1 MLLPIFRLTLSSTV
15 YYSRMATQPKKQIS
29 PSSIPSDVKDAQ
41 MRAGK
46 LRIVIDKHRYLY
58 HVLDKPDITDEA
70 YDSLM
75 EELHIIEEKF
85 PDLQTPDSPTQRI
98 GGEPRTSFKKVTH
111 EMRQWS
117 YDDVFSHDGLLKW
130 EARAKR
136 FIEDHP
142 QLKRETLSYCT
153 ELKIDGL
160 KIILTY
166 KNGIFV
172 RGATRGNGLVG
183 EDITENLKTIQSIP
197 LSLNKKIDIIVVGEA
212 WMKKDELARINKERE
227 KKGEALFANT
237 RNAAAGSLRQLDP
250 KIAASR
256 RLDSFIYDIDLLKPT
271 TNNQQPTTQD
281 EELELLREL
290 GFKVNPYHRVC
301 ENVSGIEKY
310 YQEWV
315 SKKDKEQYGI
325 DGIVIKIDSR
335 AVQEALGY
343 TGKSPRFGVA
353 YKFPAEQVTT
363 VVEDIVLQVG
373 RTGVLTPVA
382 HLRPVLVAG
391 SVVSRAT
398 LHNEDEINRLDVRV
412 GDTVVLQKAGDVI
425 PDIVSVIKD
434 LRTGKEKPYVFPKNV
449 PDCGGPIERIPGQA
463 AYRCVNKNSF
473 AQKRRKFY
481 HFVSK
486 HAFDIEKMGP
496 KIVDA
501 LLDNN
506 LIASFD
512 DIFTLKKG
520 DLLALPRFGEKSVD
534 NLLASIEKARVM
546 DLPRFIIGLSI
557 EHVGEETAED
567 LARTLKTI
575 DAIERAKREELEHIP
590 GVGGVVAD
598 SVYRWFRDEQNK
610 KLLKRLLREV
620 TIRPVKFVS
629 GALKTLAG
637 KTFVLTGTLTA
648 MSRDEAKKKIK
659 SLGGHVVGSVSGSTH
674 FLVAGENPGSK
685 YDNAKRLGIPVLSE
699 NEFLKIITL

>member
-1 MLLPIFRLTLSSTV
+1 MAKTHLPHKDKGNL
-15 YYSRMATQPKKQIS
+15 
-29 PSSIPSDVKDAQ
+29 SIPERKEEARE
-41 MRAGK
+41 RAGK
-46 LRIVIDKHRYLY
+46 LRVVIDKHRYLY

-70 YDSLM
+70 YDSLI
-75 EELHIIEEKF
+75 EELRIIEEQF
-85 PDLQTPDSPTQRI
+85 PDLQTPDSPTQRV
-98 GGEPRTSFKKVTH
+98 GGEPRKSFKKVTH
-111 EMRQWS
+111 ELQQWS

-142 QLKRETLSYCT
+142 ALKRESLSYCT

-166 KNGIFV
+166 KNGLFV

-197 LSLNKKIDIIVVGEA
+197 LSLNKKIDVIVVGEA

-227 KKGEALFANT
+227 KNKEALFANT

-256 RLDSFIYDIDLLKPT
+256 RLDSFIYDIDSIGGLPMPKTQEGELKLL
-271 TNNQQPTTQD
+271 
-281 EELELLREL
+281 EEL
-290 GFKVNPYHRVC
+290 GFKVNLYHEIFQNIAGV
-301 ENVSGIEKY
+301 EKY
-310 YQEWV
+310 YQRWID
-315 SKKDKEQYGI
+315 KKDKEQYGI
-325 DGIVIKIDSR
+325 DGIVIKINSR
-335 AVQEALGY
+335 AIQEALGY
-343 TGKSPRFGVA
+343 TGKSPRWGVA

-398 LHNEDEINRLDVRV
+398 LHNEDEIKRLDVRV

-425 PDIVSVIKD
+425 PDIVSVIKE
-434 LRTGKEKPYVFPKNV
+434 LRTGKEKPYVFPKTV

-496 KIVDA
+496 RVTDA

-506 LIASFD
+506 LIASYD

-534 NLLASIEKARVM
+534 NLLASIENARVM

-567 LARTLKTI
+567 IAEAFKSI
-575 DAIERAKREELEHIP
+575 DAIVRASKEDLERIP
-590 GVGGVVAD
+590 GVGGVVTD
-598 SVYRWFRDEQNK
+598 SIYHWFRDEQNK
-610 KLLKRLLREV
+610 KLLQALLKEV
-620 TIRPVKFVS
+620 TIKPMKVVR
-629 GALKTLAG
+629 GAMSPLAG
-637 KTFVLTGTLTA
+637 KTFVLTGTLSTL
-648 MSRDEAKKKIK
+648 SRDEAKKRIK
-659 SLGGHVVGSVSGSTH
+659 LLGGTVTGSVSGNTH
-674 FLVAGENPGSK
+674 FVVAGESPGSK
-685 YDNAKRLGIPVLSE
+685 YDNAKHLGVRILSE
-699 NEFLKIITL
+699 SEFLEILKK

>member
-1 MLLPIFRLTLSSTV
+1 
-15 YYSRMATQPKKQIS
+15 MALRGNTNPRNALGNHKK
-29 PSSIPSDVKDAQ
+29 AQ
-41 MRAGK
+41 ARAEK
-46 LRIVIDKHRYLY
+46 LRVVIDKHRYLY

-75 EELHIIEEKF
+75 EELRVIEEQF
-85 PDLQTPDSPTQRI
+85 PDLETPDSPTQRI

-111 EMRQWS
+111 EVKQWS
-117 YDDVFSHDGLLKW
+117 YDDVFSYDGLLKW

-136 FIEDHP
+136 FIDDHVH
-142 QLKRETLSYCT
+142 LKGEKLSYCT

-166 KNGIFV
+166 KNGLLV
-172 RGATRGNGLVG
+172 QGATRGNGLVG
-183 EDITENLKTIQSIP
+183 EDITENLKTVQSIP
-197 LSLNKKIDIIVVGEA
+197 LSLNKKIDISVVGEA
-212 WMKKDELARINKERE
+212 WMKKDELVRINEERK
-227 KKGEALFANT
+227 KKGEPLFANT

-256 RLDSFIYDIDLLKPT
+256 RLDSFIYDIDTIKGLSMPATQSGELDLLV
-271 TNNQQPTTQD
+271 D
-281 EELELLREL
+281 L
-290 GFKVNPYHRVC
+290 GFKVNPHHRVTQTIGGV
-301 ENVSGIEKY
+301 EEY
-310 YQEWV
+310 YKEWAH
-315 SKKDKEQYGI
+315 KKEKEQYGI
-325 DGIVIKIDSR
+325 DGIVIKINSR
-335 AVQEALGY
+335 VIQETLGY
-343 TGKSPRFGVA
+343 TGKSPRWGVA

-363 VVEDIVLQVG
+363 VIESIALQVG

-398 LHNEDEINRLDVRV
+398 LHNEDEIKRLDVRV

-425 PDIVSVIKD
+425 PDIVSVIKE

-449 PDCGGPIERIPGQA
+449 PDCLPAASAAQAGLPAPQGDASRQAGGGRIERIPNQA

-486 HAFDIEKMGP
+486 HALDIEKMGP
-496 KIVDA
+496 RIVDA

-506 LIASFD
+506 PIASFD

-534 NLLASIEKARVM
+534 NLLASIEKARTT
-546 DLPRFIIGLSI
+546 DLSRFIIGLSI

-567 LARTLKTI
+567 IAGTFKNI
-575 DAIERAKREELEHIP
+575 EAIRHVSKEDFERIP
-590 GVGGVVAD
+590 GVGEVVARSLYD
-598 SVYRWFRDEQNK
+598 WFRDEENK
-610 KLLKRLLREV
+610 KLLRRLLKEI
-620 TIRPVKFVS
+620 TIKPVKVVQNI
-629 GALKTLAG
+629 ATPLTG
-637 KTFVLTGTLTA
+637 KTFVLTGTLSSL
-648 MSRDEAKKKIK
+648 SRDEAKKRIK
-659 SLGGHVVGSVSGSTH
+659 LLGGHVTGSVSASTD
-674 FLVAGENPGSK
+674 FVVVGEDSGSK
-685 YDNAKRLGIPVLSE
+685 YDHAKRLGVRILTE
-699 NEFLKIITL
+699 EEFLKMLSL

>member
-1 MLLPIFRLTLSSTV
+1 MYVNPTSRWNVGAAIETQSGWNSS
-15 YYSRMATQPKKQIS
+15 AIS
-29 PSSIPSDVKDAQ
+29 
-41 MRAGK
+41 
-46 LRIVIDKHRYLY
+46 
-58 HVLDKPDITDEA
+58 HVD
-70 YDSLM
+70 
-75 EELHIIEEKF
+75 HIIEK
-85 PDLQTPDSPTQRI
+85 
-98 GGEPRTSFKKVTH
+98 
-111 EMRQWS
+111 
-117 YDDVFSHDGLLKW
+117 
-130 EARAKR
+130 
-136 FIEDHP
+136 
-142 QLKRETLSYCT
+142 
-153 ELKIDGL
+153 
-160 KIILTY
+160 
-166 KNGIFV
+166 
-172 RGATRGNGLVG
+172 
-183 EDITENLKTIQSIP
+183 
-197 LSLNKKIDIIVVGEA
+197 
-212 WMKKDELARINKERE
+212 
-227 KKGEALFANT
+227 
-237 RNAAAGSLRQLDP
+237 
-250 KIAASR
+250 
-256 RLDSFIYDIDLLKPT
+256 
-271 TNNQQPTTQD
+271 
-281 EELELLREL
+281 
-290 GFKVNPYHRVC
+290 
-301 ENVSGIEKY
+301 
-310 YQEWV
+310 
-315 SKKDKEQYGI
+315 
-325 DGIVIKIDSR
+325 
-335 AVQEALGY
+335 
-343 TGKSPRFGVA
+343 
-353 YKFPAEQVTT
+353 
-363 VVEDIVLQVG
+363 
-373 RTGVLTPVA
+373 
-382 HLRPVLVAG
+382 
-391 SVVSRAT
+391 
-398 LHNEDEINRLDVRV
+398 LDVRV

-425 PDIVSVIKD
+425 PDIVSVIKE
-434 LRTGKEKPYVFPKNV
+434 LRTGKEESYVFPKTV
-449 PDCGGPIERIPGQA
+449 PDCGGPIERIPGQV

-496 KIVDA
+496 KVTDA

-567 LARTLKTI
+567 LARAFKII
-575 DAIERAKREELEHIP
+575 DAVERAKREELEHIP

-659 SLGGHVVGSVSGSTH
+659 SLGGHVVGSVSGSTD

-685 YDNAKRLGIPVLSE
+685 YDNAKRLGVPILSE

>member
-1 MLLPIFRLTLSSTV
+1 MALRENLNPRPRLGDFNKA
-15 YYSRMATQPKKQIS
+15 RE
-29 PSSIPSDVKDAQ
+29 
-41 MRAGK
+41 RAEK
-46 LRIVIDKHRYLY
+46 LRTVIDKHRYLY
-58 HVLDKPDITDEA
+58 HVLDKPDIADEA

-75 EELHIIEEKF
+75 EELSLIEEQF

-111 EMRQWS
+111 ELKQWS

-142 QLKRETLSYCT
+142 ALKQETLSYCT

-160 KIILTY
+160 KIILSY
-166 KNGIFV
+166 KNGLFV

-197 LSLNKKIDIIVVGEA
+197 LSLNKKIDVIVVGEA
-212 WMKKDELARINKERE
+212 WMKKDELLRINKERE
-227 KKGEALFANT
+227 KKEEALFANT

-256 RLDSFIYDIDLLKPT
+256 RLDSFIYDIDNIEGLPVPKTQEGELRLL
-271 TNNQQPTTQD
+271 
-281 EELELLREL
+281 EEL
-290 GFKVNPYHRVC
+290 GFKVNPHHTVAQTIN
-301 ENVSGIEKY
+301 EVEKY
-310 YQEWV
+310 YQEWIY
-315 SKKDKEQYGI
+315 KKDKEQYGI
-325 DGIVIKIDSR
+325 DGIVIKINSC
-335 AVQEALGY
+335 AIQEALGY
-343 TGKSPRFGVA
+343 TGKSPRWGVA

-391 SVVSRAT
+391 SIVSRAT
-398 LHNEDEINRLDVRV
+398 LHNEDEIKRLGVRV

-425 PDIVSVIKD
+425 PDIVSVIKE
-434 LRTGKEKPYVFPKNV
+434 LRMGKEKPYVFPKHV
-449 PDCGGPIERIPGQA
+449 PDCGGLIERIPGQA

-473 AQKRRKFY
+473 AQKRRKFH

-496 KIVDA
+496 KVVNA

-506 LIASFD
+506 LITSFD

-520 DLLALPRFGEKSVD
+520 DLLLLPRFGEKSVD
-534 NLLASIEKARVM
+534 NLLASIEKARVI
-546 DLPRFIIGLSI
+546 DLPRFITGLLI

-567 LARTLKTI
+567 IAEEFKSIDTIARAPKEDL
-575 DAIERAKREELEHIP
+575 ERIS
-590 GVGGVVAD
+590 GVGGVITD
-598 SVYRWFRDEQNK
+598 SIYRWFRDEEHK
-610 KLLKRLLREV
+610 KLLRRLLKEV
-620 TIRPVKFVS
+620 TIKPMKVTRAAVTPFM
-629 GALKTLAG
+629 G
-637 KTFVLTGTLTA
+637 KTFVLTGTLSTL
-648 MSRDEAKKKIK
+648 SRDEAKKRIK
-659 SLGGHVVGSVSGSTH
+659 SLGGHVTGSVSASTD
-674 FLVAGENPGSK
+674 FVVAGEDPGSK
-685 YDNAKRLGIPVLSE
+685 YNDAKRLGISILTE
-699 NEFLKIITL
+699 AEFLKMLA

>member
-1 MLLPIFRLTLSSTV
+1 
-15 YYSRMATQPKKQIS
+15 MALRGNTNPRDALGNHKK
-29 PSSIPSDVKDAQ
+29 AQ
-41 MRAGK
+41 ARAEK
-46 LRIVIDKHRYLY
+46 LRTVIDKHRYLY
-58 HVLDKPDITDEA
+58 HVLDKPDITDET

-75 EELHIIEEKF
+75 EELRVIEEQF

-111 EMRQWS
+111 EVKQWS
-117 YDDVFSHDGLLKW
+117 YDDVFSYDGLLKW
-130 EARAKR
+130 KARAKR
-136 FIEDHP
+136 FMDDHP
-142 QLKRETLSYCT
+142 HLKSEKLLYCT

-166 KNGIFV
+166 KNGLFV
-172 RGATRGNGLVG
+172 RGATRGNGIVG

-197 LSLNKKIDIIVVGEA
+197 LSLSKKINISVVGEA

-227 KKGEALFANT
+227 KKGELLFANT

-256 RLDSFIYDIDLLKPT
+256 RLDSFIYDIDKVDGLSMPK
-271 TNNQQPTTQD
+271 TQD
-281 EELELLREL
+281 GELKLLEEL
-290 GFKVNPYHRVC
+290 GFKVNLHHHITKDISAVER
-301 ENVSGIEKY
+301 Y

-325 DGIVIKIDSR
+325 DGIVIKINSR
-335 AVQEALGY
+335 AIQEALGY
-343 TGKSPRFGVA
+343 TGKSPRWGVA

-363 VVEDIVLQVG
+363 VIEDIVLQVG

-398 LHNEDEINRLDVRV
+398 LHNEDEIKRLDARV
-412 GDTVVLQKAGDVI
+412 GDTVILQKAGDVI
-425 PDIVSVIKD
+425 PDIVSVIKE

-449 PDCGGPIERIPGQA
+449 SDCGGPTERIPGQA

-496 KIVDA
+496 RVTDA

-506 LIASFD
+506 LITSYD

-520 DLLALPRFGEKSVD
+520 DLLTLPRFGEKSVD
-534 NLLASIEKARVM
+534 NLLASIEKARTM

-567 LARTLKTI
+567 IAGVFKSI
-575 DAIERAKREELEHIP
+575 EAIERASKEDLEYIP
-590 GVGGVVAD
+590 GVGGVITD
-598 SVYRWFRDEQNK
+598 SIYNWFRSEENK
-610 KLLKRLLREV
+610 KLLRRLLREV
-620 TIRPVKFVS
+620 TIKQMKVVRAATTP
-629 GALKTLAG
+629 LAG
-637 KTFVLTGTLTA
+637 KTFVLTGTLS
-648 MSRDEAKKKIK
+648 MLSRDEAKKKIK
-659 SLGGHVVGSVSGSTH
+659 SLGGHVVGSVSGSTD
-674 FLVAGENPGSK
+674 FVVAGEDPGSK
-685 YDNAKRLGIPVLSE
+685 YNNAKALGVPILSE
-699 NEFLKIITL
+699 NEFLKLLGK